1 MMTDYMERM
10 KEEHRELCVKKNA
23 ANSFIHS
30 NKIFKT
36 LSDLEQVRLIKQV
49 GFMEAY
55 AETLY
60 SRIWTAVRE

>member
-1 MMTDYMERM
+1 MTDYIERM
-10 KEEHRELCVKKNA
+10 KEEHKELCIKTNS

-36 LSDLEQVRLIKQV
+36 LSDLEQVKLIKQV

-55 AETLY
+55 AETLE
-60 SRIWTAVRE
+60 SRIWTAVR